1 MNALPRISR
10 RIFRLTVPLALGLA
24 MVGCGSDQFQDL
36 KQFVTDAE
44 SVAGTRARIDPLPN
58 VDRYEPFVYNQAE
71 LEDPFRPRKIEPTK
85 SAKGQLQPDLNRR
98 REPLEAFP
106 LDNLKMVG
114 SLQQGKNLFALV
126 RTPDNNLFRVRQ
138 NNYMGQNFGLI
149 IEVDETGLKLKE
161 LVQDGAGEWTERITS
176 LFLQDETETRR

>member
-1 MNALPRISR
+1 MNAFRRLPR
-10 RIFRLTVPLALGLA
+10 RLVPLVLGLA

-36 KQFVTDAE
+36 KQFVADAE
-44 SVAGTRARIDPLPN
+44 TVAGNRARIDPLPK
-58 VDRYEPFVYNQAE
+58 VDPYQPFVYNQAE
-71 LEDPFRPRKIEPTK
+71 LEDPFRPRKIEPTR
-85 SAKGQLQPDLNRR
+85 SAKGQIQPDLNRR

-114 SLQQGKNLFALV
+114 SLQQGKTLFALI

-138 NNYMGQNFGLI
+138 NNYIGQNFGLI
-149 IEVDETGLKLKE
+149 IEVDETGMKLKE

-176 LFLQDETETRR
+176 LFLQDETEARR

>member
-1 MNALPRISR
+1 MNRSLEFSR
-10 RIFRLTVPLALGLA
+10 FLVPLALGLA
-24 MVGCGSDQFQDL
+24 MVGCGSDQLNDL
-36 KQFVTDAE
+36 KQFVADQE
-44 SVAGTRARIDPLPN
+44 NVAGTRARIDPLPK
-58 VDRYEPFVYNQAE
+58 VDPYQPFVYAQAE

-85 SAKGQLQPDLNRR
+85 AARGQLSPDLNRR

-114 SLQQGKNLFALV
+114 TLQQGSALFALV

-149 IEVDETGLKLKE
+149 QEITETGMKLKE
-161 LVQDGAGEWTERITS
+161 LVQDGAGEWTERVTQ
-176 LFLQDETETRR
+176 LFMDESETRR